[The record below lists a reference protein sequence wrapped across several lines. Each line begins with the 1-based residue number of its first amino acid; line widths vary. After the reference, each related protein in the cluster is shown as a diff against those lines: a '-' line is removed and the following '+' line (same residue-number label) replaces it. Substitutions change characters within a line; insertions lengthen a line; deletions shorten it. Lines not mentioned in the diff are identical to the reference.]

1 MRIFTKKRET
11 APCTVEISNTFD
23 SLHAHVRFNNGATIL
38 PGDEVLVHGTPIKA
52 PYGEIITVDREAT
65 IVRASLLERIWTK
78 VFGGLE
84 IMEICEFSFTEEV
97 SL

>member
-1 MRIFTKKRET
+1 MRIFTKKIET

-38 PGDEVLVHGTPIKA
+38 PGDEVLVHGKPIKA
-52 PYGEIITVDREAT
+52 PYGEIVTENREAT
-65 IVRASLLERIWTK
+65 ILRASFLERIWTK
-78 VFGGLE
+78 MIGKFE
-84 IMEICEFSFTEEV
+84 FMEICEFSFTEEV